1 MIRRIK
7 NGFFINFA
15 YSFRYN
21 SDNCSNNIIVRLNF
35 TISKVDALLDDISK
49 KLNTVNH
56 VFDVV
61 DKITDSVSLIND
73 RLVDI
78 IVSFLANLFSK
89 RKNKKATEEEEE
101 F

>member
-1 MIRRIK
+1 MDFLLILLTVL
-7 NGFFINFA
+7 G
-15 YSFRYN
+15 
-21 SDNCSNNIIVRLNF
+21 IILIIVLIILFVRLNF

-56 VFDVV
+56 VFEIV

>member
-7 NGFFINFA
+7 NGFFINFT
-15 YSFRYN
+15 YM
-21 SDNCSNNIIVRLNF
+21 IIVLIILFVRLNF